1 MICAIDHSTRH
12 GRFKPPSFESLW
24 DSSERAWTAP
34 YLLRQRMGHLDPA
47 RSAGDPEGVR
57 RAIQMQPK
65 LHRYIKK
72 MPRWLV
78 GAARRVEQDY
88 HGDAS
93 AIWSDRPS
101 AVELQR
107 RLSEFHGIG
116 QKKAAMAVEILNRD
130 LGVPVDGMA
139 GSDVAV
145 DVHVRRVFLRSRIA
159 DRDDRDHMITAA
171 RQLHPSRP
179 GALDFPAWD
188 IGRNWCHAGAPD
200 CGHCPLTHVCP
211 KDIERAAGVTSA

>member
-1 MICAIDHSTRH
+1 
-12 GRFKPPSFESLW
+12 
-24 DSSERAWTAP
+24 
-34 YLLRQRMGHLDPA
+34 
-47 RSAGDPEGVR
+47 
-57 RAIQMQPK
+57 MQPK
-65 LHRYIKK
+65 LHRYIEK

-130 LGVPVDGMA
+130 LRVPVDGTWWAATWLSMCTSGA
-139 GSDVAV
+139 SSSGPGSQIGI
-145 DVHVRRVFLRSRIA
+145 IA
-159 DRDDRDHMITAA
+159 T
-171 RQLHPSRP
+171 
-179 GALDFPAWD
+179 
-188 IGRNWCHAGAPD
+188 
-200 CGHCPLTHVCP
+200 T
-211 KDIERAAGVTSA
+211 